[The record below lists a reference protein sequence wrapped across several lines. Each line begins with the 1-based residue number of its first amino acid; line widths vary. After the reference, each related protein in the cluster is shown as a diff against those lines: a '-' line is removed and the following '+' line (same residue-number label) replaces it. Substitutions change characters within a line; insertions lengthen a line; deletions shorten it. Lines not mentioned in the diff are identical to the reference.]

1 MEEDREGVKMLLLLC
16 RAALAEFLC
25 QPERQDVLLLLLLLG
40 VVCCMP
46 CGGRTCLKFDV
57 CSLLSCQG
65 RAEQSARSREQLG
78 AVRTQALLELHLF
91 SQIYMQDEK
100 CSFQFRFFAR
110 VRLTN

>member
-1 MEEDREGVKMLLLLC
+1 MLLLLS

-25 QPERQDVLLLLLLLG
+25 QPERQDVLLLLLLLLLG

-65 RAEQSARSREQLG
+65 RAGQSRAPG
-78 AVRTQALLELHLF
+78 AE
-91 SQIYMQDEK
+91 S
-100 CSFQFRFFAR
+100 S
-110 VRLTN
+110 

>member
-1 MEEDREGVKMLLLLC
+1 MLLLLS

-25 QPERQDVLLLLLLLG
+25 QPERQDVLLLLLG

-57 CSLLSCQG
+57 CSLLSWQG
-65 RAEQSARSREQLG
+65 RAEQSRAERQEPR
-78 AVRTQALLELHLF
+78 AVRSCEEVLELLELHLF

-110 VRLTN
+110 LRLTN